1 MSTPY
6 YVPSGRLPL
15 RAVGLTIVCALLT
28 IGPAWVYAWLTVH
41 IPLLIFHGLAL
52 VGFAVGMG
60 AVAYSVAR
68 RGKAR
73 NPLWMGR
80 LGMLIGLVGWYVQC
94 AATLAI
100 LIPKNWLAG
109 SARAWP
115 DSYFVGLLGNPQEIF
130 ELAGAVSEAGLYRI
144 VGVTPGSG
152 VLIGLWIAEFLF
164 MVTVPRL
171 FARHA
176 TKAPFCE
183 KTNTWADGWVAP
195 RRFAPVAS
203 PAEMVDR
210 LERHPE
216 HVLSLLD
223 APSEEAPAQYA
234 ELTLYRCSDDA
245 FLTITNVAHQGSGKK
260 ARKDKQNVVEYLRL
274 SGINI
279 DRFILDCMTPHI
291 QAGAPQIVPDPPE
304 LIAVIDH
311 LTCGR
316 FEEALAGAV
325 VHTTAAH
332 DSLRI
337 DALRL
342 CALATARLE
351 CWDASLSY
359 WTTLFDEDG
368 SALNALQVATSS
380 AMAGDVDNGKI
391 WIARA
396 RERNAVSREMPDL
409 QITTNFITALVQS
422 GHMAQALPH
431 LDEVRAV
438 YIGLGITDPTFLFAR
453 HVPSFSTFLDNSL
466 PIVKNVLGQK
476 EGRAWY
482 ASMLPHLD
490 APGKKTLMSWLD
502 QHIATMPSPTPAAI

>member
-41 IPLLIFHGLAL
+41 VPMVI
-52 VGFAVGMG
+52 VDGFALLAFAFGMG
-60 AVAYSVAR
+60 AAVHYVAR
-68 RGKAR
+68 RGKVR

-80 LGMLIGLVGWYVQC
+80 LGMLVGVMGWYVQWV
-94 AATLAI
+94 ATAAI
-100 LIPKNWLAG
+100 LKPKSWLAASG
-109 SARAWP
+109 GIWNVFDFADLLVQPQTVFEFAWAL
-115 DSYFVGLLGNPQEIF
+115 SHAGMYSILGF
-130 ELAGAVSEAGLYRI
+130 
-144 VGVTPGSG
+144 TPGSG
-152 VLIGLWIAEFLF
+152 VLITLWMAEFLF
-164 MVTVPRL
+164 LITVPRML
-171 FARHA
+171 ARQA
-176 TKAPFCE
+176 AEAPFCE
-183 KTNTWADGWVAP
+183 VTDTWMD
-195 RRFAPVAS
+195 
-203 PAEMVDR
+203 
-210 LERHPE
+210 
-216 HVLSLLD
+216 
-223 APSEEAPAQYA
+223 
-234 ELTLYRCSDDA
+234 
-245 FLTITNVAHQGSGKK
+245 QG
-260 ARKDKQNVVEYLRL
+260 A
-274 SGINI
+274 
-279 DRFILDCMTPHI
+279 
-291 QAGAPQIVPDPPE
+291 APQIVPDPPE
-304 LIAVIDH
+304 LIAAIDH

-351 CWDASLSY
+351 RWDASLSY
-359 WTTLFDEDG
+359 WTTLFEEDG

-380 AMAGDVDNGKI
+380 TMAGDVEDGKI

-396 RERNAVSREMPDL
+396 RERNAVSQEMPDL
-409 QITTNFITALVQS
+409 QLTTNFITALVQS
-422 GHMAQALPH
+422 GHTAQALPY

-438 YIGLGITDPTFLFAR
+438 YIGLGITDPTFLFTR

-466 PIVKNVLGQK
+466 PIVKTVLGQE

-502 QHIATMPSPTPAAI
+502 QHIATTPTPTPAAI